1 MTEGIIID
9 KSKTKEEIYRIILP
23 QLKILMEN
31 ENDLIANMANMTAV
45 LKYHLIPVGR
55 FLSR

>member
-1 MTEGIIID
+1 MTEGIID

-23 QLKILMEN
+23 QLKSLMEN

-45 LKYHLIPVGR
+45 CKYHLISFG
-55 FLSR
+55 